1 RVIKFTKADLLTVF
15 DISGSRPEN
24 AFVTATMT
32 IDNSKNVADVHIRS
46 GIYSSDTIFDYWH
59 GYIATRMFSRN
70 ACFILKMDKKSFPE
84 IQEIGRRA
92 YEKQTLKKIFSPTN
106 LWVQYTPGNSVIANI
121 KDWFMYGSA
130 IEHLCKDL
138 PIYKL
143 VKTEA
148 PLNTQHCA
156 DAGIPSILGIKICP
170 KLV

>member
-143 VKTEA
+143 LVIE
-148 PLNTQHCA
+148 NTF
-156 DAGIPSILGIKICP
+156 IFLF
-170 KLV
+170 LF